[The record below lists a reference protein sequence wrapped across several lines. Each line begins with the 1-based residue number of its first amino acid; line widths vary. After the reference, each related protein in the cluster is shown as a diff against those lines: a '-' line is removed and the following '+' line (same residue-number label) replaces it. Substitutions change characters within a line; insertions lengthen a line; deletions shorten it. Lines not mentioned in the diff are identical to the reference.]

1 MIEGMPMRPIP
12 EKDLF
17 MMCPALEP
25 GALRPMPEGFAVR
38 NCRKDELDAW
48 IELQAD
54 DPSQTPML
62 RGYLMDYFQG
72 VYAREGDRFFEN
84 CVFAVDRRDVPVGT
98 VFIWKAY
105 ASINTVH
112 WFKVRPALQGLGIGR
127 ALLGHVLGALPAD
140 GYPVFLHT
148 HPSSYR
154 AIKLYSDFGFRFLT
168 DERVGSRPNNLKE
181 CLPILEE
188 YMPPAAFSGLKTIA
202 APRFFLDAADS
213 SPIPQF

>member
-1 MIEGMPMRPIP
+1 MRPIP

-17 MMCPALEP
+17 MMCPALNP
-25 GALRPMPEGFAVR
+25 DAVKPMPEGFAIR
-38 NCRKDELDAW
+38 NCRKGELEAW
-48 IELQAD
+48 IDLQAD
-54 DPSQTPML
+54 ELSQNPLL
-62 RGYLMDYFQG
+62 RENLMDYFQS
-72 VYAREGDRFFEN
+72 VYEPQGDRFYEN
-84 CVFAVDRRDVPVGT
+84 CVFAVNRADEPVGT
-98 VFIWKAY
+98 VFVWKAY

-112 WFKVRPALQGLGIGR
+112 WFKVRRALQNQGIGR

-168 DERVGSRPNNLKE
+168 DERVGGRPNDLKE

-213 SPIPQF
+213 SPINQF